1 MKYTMNKWYMQ
12 KQLLLILCILMLL
25 SAFVGCS
32 FPIVANPTEPTEPT
46 EPTLPTIPIIEP
58 KPLTGTPLVF
68 IDGKEEKSG
77 QPQLSKMEVSEI
89 LIALEP
95 YGFSLDDC
103 TEEVRA
109 EWENEKV
116 MFWVEIYENN
126 MGLFDSVSTRID
138 GELHRNIEEAI
149 EDYYQWR

>member
-1 MKYTMNKWYMQ
+1 MK
-12 KQLLLILCILMLL
+12 KQLLLILCMVMLL
-25 SAFVGCS
+25 SALVGCIS
-32 FPIVANPTEPTEPT
+32 PSVANPTDPTDSTDSTDPT
-46 EPTLPTIPIIEP
+46 DLTIPPASIP
-58 KPLTGTPLVF
+58 ATVLTGTPLVF

-89 LIALEP
+89 LICLKP

-138 GELHRNIEEAI
+138 GDLHRNIEEAI